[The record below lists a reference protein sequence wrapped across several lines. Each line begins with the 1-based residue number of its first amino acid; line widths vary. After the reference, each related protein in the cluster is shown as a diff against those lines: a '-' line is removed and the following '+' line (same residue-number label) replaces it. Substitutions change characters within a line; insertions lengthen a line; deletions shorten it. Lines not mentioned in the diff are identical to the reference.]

1 MSISLSNHGGL
12 SALTVRVNQNQWSV
26 FSYLITK
33 VDLKYGLVR
42 PIYYAIYTR
51 ASRTLLY
58 YRVKSSRQRAPKI
71 ITGSQSEMMGNALF
85 RHA

>member
-33 VDLKYGLVR
+33 VDLKYGLDR
-42 PIYYAIYTR
+42 PIYYATYTR